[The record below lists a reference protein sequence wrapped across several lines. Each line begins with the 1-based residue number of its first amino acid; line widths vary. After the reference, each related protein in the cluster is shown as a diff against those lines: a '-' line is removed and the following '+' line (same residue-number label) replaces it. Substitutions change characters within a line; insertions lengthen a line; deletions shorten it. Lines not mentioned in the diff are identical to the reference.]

1 MTSSSAQ
8 DQDLYSFLRDKGLT
22 AQESAG
28 DDRTSAASSREAAPD
43 DAAPDPSSREG
54 GPRPMLD
61 FDAPGIGEELRH
73 ASRQQLN
80 QADFGI
86 VGVDD
91 EGVVQFYNTY
101 ESELAGVE
109 PEEARGQNF
118 FTQLAPCS
126 NNRIFLGRFKKGV
139 RTGELDEQFSYTF
152 TYKMRPTLVDIRL
165 YRDEAGNNW
174 VMVRKR

>member
-1 MTSSSAQ
+1 MASSPT
-8 DQDLYSFLRDKGLT
+8 QDLYSFLKDKGLT
-22 AQESAG
+22 QP
-28 DDRTSAASSREAAPD
+28 DDEAAPPP
-43 DAAPDPSSREG
+43 ATSRSDGG
-54 GPRPMLD
+54 GPQPLLD
-61 FDAPGIGEELRH
+61 FDDDQIGERLH
-73 ASRQQLN
+73 QASRKQLD

-86 VGVDD
+86 VRVDD
-91 EGVVQFYNTY
+91 NGVVEFYNTY
-101 ESELAGVE
+101 ESRLAGVE
-109 PEEARGQNF
+109 PSDARGRNF

-139 RTGELDEQFSYTF
+139 RTGSLDEHFTYTF